1 MPVASRRS
9 RVLEIIALPIAL
21 ATLAASLTI
30 PTSVRAD
37 YPEKNITLTSCF
49 PPAGAT
55 DVAARLI
62 NTSLGEVLG
71 KPVIVENR
79 AGASGM
85 IASQHVAGAPAD
97 GHVVLMNYTSH
108 AINPWLTAKMPY
120 DSARAFA
127 PVGFLGK
134 VPLLLAVPSD
144 GPKSAAELIATAKA
158 KPGTMTY
165 GSSATGGASHLG
177 GELFSQLT
185 GGKLT
190 LVGYKGGAAAATDL
204 AAGRISMLLDSQL
217 ALNGL
222 QQAGRI
228 RYLGVASEK
237 PSAAFPELPPIGR
250 ELPGFEA
257 TAWYGL
263 MAPAGTP
270 AAAIERLNAELNR
283 VLADPDVRRQLLGG
297 GFEPVPMSPTE
308 WAGFIASETARWGE
322 LIRKAGLKAE

>member
-1 MPVASRRS
+1 MHLALRRGLAAVALTTAS
-9 RVLEIIALPIAL
+9 
-21 ATLAASLTI
+21 TLAAAFPTRPVTI
-30 PTSVRAD
+30 VVPAPPGGTADTVVRTVV
-37 YPEKNITLTSCF
+37 PKLS
-49 PPAGAT
+49 
-55 DVAARLI
+55 AA
-62 NTSLGEVLG
+62 LGQPVL
-71 KPVIVENR
+71 VENR

-127 PVGFLGK
+127 PVAFLGK

>member
-1 MPVASRRS
+1 MHLALRRGLAAVALTTAS
-9 RVLEIIALPIAL
+9 
-21 ATLAASLTI
+21 TLAAAFPTRPVTI
-30 PTSVRAD
+30 VVPAPPGGTADTVVRTVV
-37 YPEKNITLTSCF
+37 PKLS
-49 PPAGAT
+49 
-55 DVAARLI
+55 AA
-62 NTSLGEVLG
+62 LGQPVL
-71 KPVIVENR
+71 VENR

-190 LVGYKGGAAAATDL
+190 LVGYMGGAAAATDL